1 MKVCAI
7 VGSVN
12 RKELEAYKDGK
23 FSSALKSRLY
33 SRLESLILEE
43 NVGHFLCGMS
53 AGPEMLA
60 SEAILELK
68 KKYPR
73 ISLESVI
80 PYEAQA
86 ARWNEELRDRYF
98 NIAACCDRETMLQKH
113 YSPDCLDRQDL
124 YMIGKADIIISA
136 WMQPTTRK
144 DRDLSFAQKL
154 GKRVIDITYQ

>member
-12 RKELEAYKDGK
+12 RKELEAYKNPGFK
-23 FSSALKSRLY
+23 NRLY

-43 NVGHFLCGMS
+43 NVGHFLCGIS

-124 YMIGKADIIISA
+124 YMIGKSDIIISA